1 MRSAYFTIAQPMAGP
16 LKSRQ
21 LSQGLSKPLPSLR
34 WCLLSLVSSG
44 TAPVIEAGDMVAAYS
59 AAAAPELDILGEV
72 DIGLLGLLLDL
83 WRNWNKKLRKKGMP
97 EARIKGNKS
106 DIE

>member
-1 MRSAYFTIAQPMAGP
+1 
-16 LKSRQ
+16 
-21 LSQGLSKPLPSLR
+21 
-34 WCLLSLVSSG
+34 
-44 TAPVIEAGDMVAAYS
+44 MVAAYS